1 MLQNAAKHCNSPQ
14 FTAIHRKT
22 QQNAAKRCKN
32 TAKHRKTPQNAQNAQ
47 NDAIRRNSPQNAAK
61 RRKTPQKPQ
70 NAAKRRKTPQFAA
83 KCYIARPPVPKRG
96 IWHVIGILYVLVLS
110 STPFHPPELFP
121 HPSWIVL
128 RSFTQCK
135 GIVRQCKWVCL
146 THPGKFSNLDKLSSL
161 R

>member
-1 MLQNAAKHCNSPQ
+1 
-14 FTAIHRKT
+14 
-22 QQNAAKRCKN
+22 
-32 TAKHRKTPQNAQNAQ
+32 
-47 NDAIRRNSPQNAAK
+47 
-61 RRKTPQKPQ
+61 
-70 NAAKRRKTPQFAA
+70 
-83 KCYIARPPVPKRG
+83 
-96 IWHVIGILYVLVLS
+96 LYVLVLS

-146 THPGKFSNLDKLSSL
+146 THPGKFPNLDTLSSL

>member
-1 MLQNAAKHCNSPQ
+1 MQFAAIC
-14 FTAIHRKT
+14 
-22 QQNAAKRCKN
+22 CKN
-32 TAKHRKTPQNAQNAQ
+32 TTIRRKTPQNAQ
-47 NDAIRRNSPQNAAK
+47 NDAIRRNLLQNAGK
-61 RRKTPQKPQ
+61 RR
-70 NAAKRRKTPQFAA
+70 NLPQFVA

-96 IWHVIGILYVLVLS
+96 IWHVIGILYILVLS

-161 R
+161 RWFDCSSVVFFVLLFVVVDLRCESVYGWHRLEGDLR

>member
-1 MLQNAAKHCNSPQ
+1 LPQ
-14 FTAIHRKT
+14 FV
-22 QQNAAKRCKN
+22 
-32 TAKHRKTPQNAQNAQ
+32 
-47 NDAIRRNSPQNAAK
+47 
-61 RRKTPQKPQ
+61 
-70 NAAKRRKTPQFAA
+70 A

-96 IWHVIGILYVLVLS
+96 IWHVIGILYILVLS

-146 THPGKFSNLDKLSSL
+146 THPGKFPNLDKLLSL
-161 R
+161 RWFDCSSVVFFVLLFVVVDLRCESVYGWHRLEGDIC

>member
-1 MLQNAAKHCNSPQ
+1 LQNATIRRKTPQFAANAAKRCNSPQ
-14 FTAIHRKT
+14 FAE
-22 QQNAAKRCKN
+22 
-32 TAKHRKTPQNAQNAQ
+32 
-47 NDAIRRNSPQNAAK
+47 K
-61 RRKTPQKPQ
+61 RRKTPQY
-70 NAAKRRKTPQFAA
+70 AA

-146 THPGKFSNLDKLSSL
+146 THPGKFPNLDTLSSL